1 LKAVSAIALG
11 LALLASTASAARVVT
26 LSPHLAELV
35 CAAGACDQLIA
46 VSAYS
51 DYPPQVKQLPLIG
64 DGYSISYE
72 KLVALKPD
80 RVFAWNSGTPPA
92 TVARLRELGLRVD
105 VIAASR
111 VDDVATALETIGS
124 VLGTRSAAQ
133 AAANSY
139 RDRLARLRTQ
149 WRNASPLR
157 VVYQLGTAP
166 AYSINAHSPISD
178 ALALCGGVN
187 VFADMPQIAAPI
199 GAEAMIA
206 AKPDVVLYG
215 AGEDGAAMQAYWA
228 KLPGAAAGTNR
239 MLYAVNADWL
249 SRATPRLLDG
259 VEQVCGVLD
268 QARQRL
274 DAMRRVP

>member
-1 LKAVSAIALG
+1 VLATVV
-11 LALLASTASAARVVT
+11 ALLASPASAARVVT

-51 DYPPQVKQLPLIG
+51 DYPPAVKQLPVIG

-72 KLVALKPD
+72 KLLALKPE
-80 RVFAWNSGTPPA
+80 RVLAWASGTPPA
-92 TVARLRELGLRVD
+92 TIARLRELGLNVD
-105 VIAASR
+105 VITASR
-111 VDDVATALETIGS
+111 VDDVAVAVETIGRD
-124 VLGTRSAAQ
+124 LGTAGIAE
-133 AAANSY
+133 ATATAY
-139 RDRLARLRTQ
+139 RNRLAGLRAK

-166 AYSINAHSPISD
+166 AYSINAQSPISD
-178 ALALCGGVN
+178 ALALCGGIN

-206 AKPDVVLYG
+206 AKPAVVLYG
-215 AGEDGAAMQAYWA
+215 GGDDDATMQAYWA
-228 KLPGAAAGTNR
+228 KLPGTSVTADHL
-239 MLYAVNADWL
+239 LYAVNADWL
-249 SRATPRLLDG
+249 ARATPRLLDG

-274 DAMRRVP
+274 ADKHTAP